1 MSKKTLLTLVAIV
14 TGVGISQ
21 RSAAQGSELSM
32 SLSQLFR
39 TADEHNTSIKS
50 LQSAIQEAEA
60 GVKSAEAERLP
71 DVDAS
76 ASFSYLGGGR
86 ITDRDFSNGFG
97 VHIPHYGNNF
107 ALQASWALY
116 TGGAITSGIN
126 LSRLNAEMARA
137 EAVDNTQRVRMML
150 TGYYLQLH
158 NLRNQERVFDENIT
172 LTEILIEH
180 TRKRQSE
187 GVVLRNDITR
197 YELQLESLR
206 LGKTQVQN
214 QARIVNHQLLT
225 VLGISDDVRI
235 LPTDVFEMNLTDS
248 PAEDYWQSEA
258 SANAPALKK
267 SQLGIEM
274 SEQKVRLEKSAR
286 RPTVAVVAEEH
297 LDGPITIEIPNLNNN
312 MNYFFVGVGVKYR
325 FGSLWKNNRK
335 VKQARLATETARTQH
350 TAVAEGIENAVQA
363 AHTNYQTAFAE
374 LETSRKSVDL
384 AEQNYEV
391 ISNRYHNGLALV
403 TDMVDA
409 ANQRLDA
416 QLALVNSRINVLYNY
431 YNLKFITGTL

>member
-1 MSKKTLLTLVAIV
+1 MLTLVAIAA
-14 TGVGISQ
+14 GVGISQ

-50 LQSAIQEAEA
+50 FQSAIQEAEA

-172 LTEILIEH
+172 LTETLIEH

>member
-1 MSKKTLLTLVAIV
+1 MSKKTLLTLVAIAA
-14 TGVGISQ
+14 GVGISQ

-50 LQSAIQEAEA
+50 FQSAIQEAEA

-172 LTEILIEH
+172 LTETLIEH

>member
-1 MSKKTLLTLVAIV
+1 
-14 TGVGISQ
+14 
-21 RSAAQGSELSM
+21 
-32 SLSQLFR
+32 
-39 TADEHNTSIKS
+39 
-50 LQSAIQEAEA
+50 
-60 GVKSAEAERLP
+60 
-71 DVDAS
+71 
-76 ASFSYLGGGR
+76 
-86 ITDRDFSNGFG
+86 
-97 VHIPHYGNNF
+97 
-107 ALQASWALY
+107 
-116 TGGAITSGIN
+116 
-126 LSRLNAEMARA
+126 
-137 EAVDNTQRVRMML
+137 
-150 TGYYLQLH
+150 
-158 NLRNQERVFDENIT
+158 
-172 LTEILIEH
+172 
-180 TRKRQSE
+180 
-187 GVVLRNDITR
+187 
-197 YELQLESLR
+197 
-206 LGKTQVQN
+206 
-214 QARIVNHQLLT
+214 
-225 VLGISDDVRI
+225 
-235 LPTDVFEMNLTDS
+235 
-248 PAEDYWQSEA
+248 
-258 SANAPALKK
+258 
-267 SQLGIEM
+267 M